1 MFLNQKILSKLM
13 KEACKGGLTVG
24 REEDWIHLAGRG
36 WKTIIKESY
45 MPNKTK
51 GDIVAL
57 LGKLPTSGE
66 CYTVTTKE
74 IEEEEGF
81 CWPQVEGETE
91 KLHVTS
97 VILDGLLSEMQRVL
111 QFEDGKIV
119 TVNNMFVD
127 IVDNTSI
134 DEKNVE
140 YSADGPFDA
149 GTEVYWEN
157 NVCIFWAS
165 KCMVC
170 KNNEENIHQLSGL
183 KLF

>member
-13 KEACKGGLTVG
+13 KEACKGGLTVA
-24 REEDWIHLAGRG
+24 RKEDWIHLAGRG
-36 WKTIIKESY
+36 WKTTIKESH

-74 IEEEEGF
+74 KEEF
-81 CWPQVEGETE
+81 CWPQVEGEME
-91 KLHVTS
+91 KLHVTR

-134 DEKNVE
+134 DEKTWNTVQTARLMPGQRCIGKITCAYSGHRNVWFAKIMRRT
-140 YSADGPFDA
+140 YIS
-149 GTEVYWEN
+149 
-157 NVCIFWAS
+157 
-165 KCMVC
+165 
-170 KNNEENIHQLSGL
+170 
-183 KLF
+183 

>member
-13 KEACKGGLTVG
+13 KEACKGGLTVA
-24 REEDWIHLAGRG
+24 RKEDWIHLAGRG
-36 WKTIIKESY
+36 WKTTIKESH
-45 MPNKTK
+45 MPNK
-51 GDIVAL
+51 
-57 LGKLPTSGE
+57 
-66 CYTVTTKE
+66 TKE

-81 CWPQVEGETE
+81 CWSQVEGEME
-91 KLHVTS
+91 ELHVTS
-97 VILDGLLSEMQRVL
+97 VILDGLLSRMQRVL

-134 DEKNVE
+134 DE
-140 YSADGPFDA
+140 
-149 GTEVYWEN
+149 N

-165 KCMVC
+165 KCMVY